1 VQPPLYISEQNN
13 KIFNVELN
21 GTEAFGDH
29 FCLTLQFGV
38 LVVVV
43 IACVTAVPLAPETA
57 VKGDS
62 GELHDL
68 EGQETLYYLLRKIL
82 DEKQAKADLFG
93 FGGYGT
99 YRAYRAPGYQSARL
113 RSSRGGSDSIKGRK
127 KSLKKAK
134 KELDF

>member
-1 VQPPLYISEQNN
+1 M
-13 KIFNVELN
+13 
-21 GTEAFGDH
+21 
-29 FCLTLQFGV
+29 
-38 LVVVV
+38 
-43 IACVTAVPLAPETA
+43 
-57 VKGDS
+57 KGDS

-68 EGQETLYYLLRKIL
+68 EGQETLYLLLREIL
-82 DEKQAKADLFG
+82 EEKRAKADLFG

-99 YRAYRAPGYQSARL
+99 YRAYRTPGYRSARLRSARL